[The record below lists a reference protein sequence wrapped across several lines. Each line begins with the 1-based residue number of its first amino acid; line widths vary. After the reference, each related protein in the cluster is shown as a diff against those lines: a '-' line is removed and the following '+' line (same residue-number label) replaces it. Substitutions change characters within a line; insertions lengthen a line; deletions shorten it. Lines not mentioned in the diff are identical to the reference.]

1 MVMSK
6 DLSLNDISSDI
17 GDKVYSRDYSEKTLI
32 DGVKNIALKTF
43 ISEDGDFGEI
53 IRLNSRAK
61 LKRIPGFTVAQIN
74 RTTLLPGSVKAWHLH
89 LKQDEIWFVVPRG
102 HVLVGLWDVRK
113 NSPTSGKI
121 MRVVLGG
128 GQSTLLFIP
137 KGVAHGS
144 LNLSDKSV
152 ELFYFVDR
160 QFDINDPDEKR
171 IPWDAKGKDFWKP
184 QGD

>member
-1 MVMSK
+1 MSK
-6 DLSLNDISSDI
+6 DLSSDDIRLEI
-17 GDKVYSRDYSEKTLI
+17 QDKVYSRDYSEKTLI
-32 DGVKNIALKTF
+32 DGVKIIVLKTF
-43 ISEDGDFGEI
+43 LSEEGDFGEI

-89 LKQDEIWFVVPRG
+89 LKQNEIWFVMPSG
-102 HVLVGLWDVRK
+102 HVLIGLWDVRK
-113 NSPTSGKI
+113 NSRTTGTT
-121 MRVVLGG
+121 MRMTLGG
-128 GQSTLLFIP
+128 GQSNLLFIP

-144 LNLSDKSV
+144 LNLSPKSS
-152 ELFYFVDR
+152 ELFYFVDK
-160 QFDINDPDEKR
+160 QFDVNNPDEKR

>member
-1 MVMSK
+1 MSK
-6 DLSLNDISSDI
+6 DLSLKGISSNI
-17 GDKVYSRDYSEKTLI
+17 GDKVYSMDYSPKSKI
-32 DGVKNIALKTF
+32 DDVKIIALKTF
-43 ISEDGDFGEI
+43 LSEEGDFSEI

-61 LKRIPGFTVAQIN
+61 FKDIPHFSIAQIN
-74 RTTLLPGSVKAWHLH
+74 KTMLLPGSIKAWHLH
-89 LKQDEIWFVVPRG
+89 LRQDEMWFVVPSG

-113 NSPTSGKI
+113 NSPTTGTT

-128 GQSTLLFIP
+128 GQSSLLLIP

-144 LNLSDKSV
+144 LNLSHKSV
-152 ELFYFVDR
+152 ELFYFVNK

>member
-1 MVMSK
+1 MAR
-6 DLSLNDISSDI
+6 DILSEEIVPEIQDE
-17 GDKVYSRDYSEKTLI
+17 VYSRDYSQKSLI
-32 DGVKNIALKTF
+32 NGIKIVVLKTF
-43 ISEDGDFGEI
+43 LSEDGDFGEI

-74 RTTLLPGSVKAWHLH
+74 RTTLLPRSVKAWHLH
-89 LKQDEIWFVVPRG
+89 LKQNEIWFVLPSG

-113 NSPTSGKI
+113 NSPTSGKT

-128 GQSTLLFIP
+128 GQSSLLFIP

-144 LNLSDKSV
+144 LNLSHKSS

-171 IPWDAKGKDFWKP
+171 IPWDAKGEDFWKP